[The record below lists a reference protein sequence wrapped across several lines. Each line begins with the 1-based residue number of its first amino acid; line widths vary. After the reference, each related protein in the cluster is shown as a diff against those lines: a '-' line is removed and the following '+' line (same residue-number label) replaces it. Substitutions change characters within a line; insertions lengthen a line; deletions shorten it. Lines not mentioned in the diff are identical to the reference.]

1 MKLAAGY
8 NPTGGNGWISSPPH
22 HQHPS
27 SRHHGLRLE
36 GCYQT
41 NMCQK
46 SQCKWP
52 GVYVVLH
59 RNYYFLYLHFAFDK
73 CFEKCFVLSFV
84 ILGNT
89 WITSWFGQEHT
100 TTILCPLSS
109 LFYDVTS
116 CGVLSHHRTTWT
128 WCGVASDSLSAPV
141 VGSTT
146 TGLRWWVGR
155 EPLGL
160 EEVVQFEKKFLY

>member
-59 RNYYFLYLHFAFDK
+59 TTTIFFTFASCLWQMFWKMLFTFFLPRTHEF
-73 CFEKCFVLSFV
+73 
-84 ILGNT
+84 
-89 WITSWFGQEHT
+89 TSWFGQEHT

-128 WCGVASDSLSAPV
+128 WCGVASDSLSAAV

-146 TGLRWWVGR
+146 TELRWWVGR
-155 EPLGL
+155 EPLCL
-160 EEVVQFEKKFLY
+160 EEMVQFEKKFLY